1 MDPKIDRSLSPL
13 RRLATFGRPNQGVKA
28 IASRALLLIAFY
40 FAWAGSASAPAH
52 AQDFSQVPVKGM
64 VTLIDLG
71 ADQCVPCK
79 MMAPILTKLQKDYKD
94 RAAIVVIDV
103 YQHNDQVQRFGIRAI
118 PTQIF
123 FDPIGREVYR
133 HVGFMSEKAI
143 IEQLS
148 KMGVK

>member
-1 MDPKIDRSLSPL
+1 MIP
-13 RRLATFGRPNQGVKA
+13 AVKLQKMWTA
-28 IASRALLLIAFY
+28 GALLAALSL
-40 FAWAGSASAPAH
+40 WTASAAGPAQ
-52 AQDFSQVPVKGM
+52 AQDFSHVPVRGM

-94 RAAIVVIDV
+94 KAAIVVIDV
-103 YQHNDQVQRFGIRAI
+103 YKHNDQVQRFGIRAI

-123 FDPIGREVYR
+123 FDPNGKEVYR
-133 HVGFMSEKAI
+133 HAGFMSEKAI

-148 KMGVK
+148 KMGVR

>member
-1 MDPKIDRSLSPL
+1 MRDKERISQDLKRTAGIALFLLSLFL
-13 RRLATFGRPNQGVKA
+13 V
-28 IASRALLLIAFY
+28 
-40 FAWAGSASAPAH
+40 WAGSAAGPAH
-52 AQDFSQVPVKGM
+52 AQDFSHVPVKGM

-79 MMAPILTKLQKDYKD
+79 MMAPILSKLQKDYKD
-94 RAAIVVIDV
+94 KAAIVVIDV
-103 YQHNDQVQRFGIRAI
+103 YKHNDQVQRFGIRAI

-123 FDPIGREVYR
+123 YDPNGKEVYR

-143 IEQLS
+143 VEQLS